1 MSQYE
6 EFTIDQGSDHTIKI
20 ELTDLTGATK
30 DLTGYSAAA
39 QVRKTYSSSDS
50 DAITFSSQ
58 IPSPASDGILNLTL
72 TNTQTAAMKAGR
84 YVYDVEIS
92 FIDSDANTIVERIL
106 EGQITVSPSVT
117 RT

>member
-6 EFTIDQGSDHTIKI
+6 DFTIDQGADQTIQL
-20 ELTDLTGATK
+20 ELVKK
-30 DLTGYSAAA
+30 DGSVKNLTGYSVAA
-39 QVRKTYSSSDS
+39 QIRKTYSSSDS
-50 DAITFSSQ
+50 DAVTFTTQ
-58 IPSPASDGILNLTL
+58 VASPATDGVVNLTL
-72 TNTQTAAMKAGR
+72 TNSQTGAMKAGR

-92 FIDSDANTIVERIL
+92 YQDSSSNTIVERIL

>member
-6 EFTIDQGSDHTIKI
+6 DITIDQGADQTIQL
-20 ELTDLTGATK
+20 ELVDTSGNK
-30 DLTGYSAAA
+30 KNLTGYTVAA
-39 QVRKTYSSSDS
+39 QIRKTYSSSDS
-50 DAITFSSQ
+50 DAVTFSSQ
-58 IPSPASDGILNLTL
+58 VVSPATDGIVNLTL
-72 TNTQTAAMKAGR
+72 TNSQTSSMKAGR

-92 FIDSDANTIVERIL
+92 STDSADNTIIERIL

>member
-6 EFTIDQGSDHTIKI
+6 DFTIDQGADHTIKL
-20 ELTDLTGATK
+20 ELVDTNGDKK

-39 QVRKTYSSSDS
+39 QIRKTYSSSDS
-50 DAITFSSQ
+50 DAVSFSTQ
-58 IPSPASDGILNLTL
+58 FTAPRTDGILNLTL
-72 TNTQTAAMKAGR
+72 TNSQTGSLKAGR

-92 FIDSDANTIVERIL
+92 YSDSGDNTIVERIL

>member
-6 EFTIDQGSDHTIKI
+6 EFTVDQGTDFSIKL
-20 ELTDLTGATK
+20 ELVNKDGTK
-30 DLTGYSAAA
+30 KNLTGYSAAA
-39 QVRKTYSSSDS
+39 QIRKTYSSSDS
-50 DAITFSSQ
+50 DAVTFASQ
-58 IPSPASDGILNLTL
+58 FEAPRSDGILNLTL
-72 TNTQTAAMKAGR
+72 TNSQTGAMKAGR

-92 FIDSDANTIVERIL
+92 STDSADNTIIERIL